1 MGQSRTCEPHFAH
14 NMTRK
19 LYCGASRGRRSSR
32 DETMLTLIAIVAI
45 WFGLNL
51 AIFAFILWQRSPHF
65 RHRVWR
71 LTFGVFA
78 PKITDIQKQDERLG
92 ERFERG

>member
-1 MGQSRTCEPHFAH
+1 
-14 NMTRK
+14 
-19 LYCGASRGRRSSR
+19 
-32 DETMLTLIAIVAI
+32 MLTVIAIVAI

-65 RHRVWR
+65 RHRVWC
-71 LTFGVFA
+71 LTLGVLA
-78 PKITDIQKQDERLG
+78 PKQTSPITDIQKQDERLG

>member
-1 MGQSRTCEPHFAH
+1 
-14 NMTRK
+14 
-19 LYCGASRGRRSSR
+19 
-32 DETMLTLIAIVAI
+32 MLVAIVAI
-45 WFGLNL
+45 WCGLNL

-71 LTFGVFA
+71 LTLGALRPGA
-78 PKITDIQKQDERLG
+78 PTFQEQDERLG